1 MGNFGY
7 GDKNDRGERL
17 LEFALEHDMMIC
29 NTKISLLCYHK
40 IPQYFLNSH
49 LLSSTLPQI
58 TYLLMLCKP
67 TAKMKY
73 DSVKVLV

>member
-29 NTKISLLCYHK
+29 KELVLDVNARQISE
-40 IPQYFLNSH
+40 
-49 LLSSTLPQI
+49 
-58 TYLLMLCKP
+58 
-67 TAKMKY
+67 
-73 DSVKVLV
+73 